1 MRGATLSAGSARK
14 SNKISIHTPHTGSDY
29 NGFAVFANFIG
40 FQSTLPMRGATAKV
54 TEFTLNLKTK
64 FMTFGTKTNCETL
77 QSSVSRICSNEKNY
91 ISQVRISKQF
101 MIASHSHIY
110 KISGSSGIYDALF
123 PKCSTFF

>member
-1 MRGATLSAGSARK
+1 MRGATDA
-14 SNKISIHTPHTGSDY
+14 
-29 NGFAVFANFIG
+29 NGVESFVYAL